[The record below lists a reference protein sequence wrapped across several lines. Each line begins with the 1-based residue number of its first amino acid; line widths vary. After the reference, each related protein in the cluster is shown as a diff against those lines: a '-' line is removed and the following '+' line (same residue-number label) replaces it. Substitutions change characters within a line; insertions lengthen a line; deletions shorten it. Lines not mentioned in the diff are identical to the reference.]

1 MRKTL
6 VTIMLLF
13 VAVAVLATACG
24 APPTLVP
31 TPKPTLPPTP
41 LPPPTLPPTAVPPTV
56 APTSTSA
63 PTVAPTVALPTS
75 AATATPSKPSPTPL
89 PPTRTPVPATR
100 QPAATATAPRPPSP
114 KGSIAYHKNDNGIDR
129 VFVLDLDRGVTT
141 QLVDTGPV
149 MDLTLNGAG
158 TNAHP
163 GDFSPDNS
171 KYAYMQVT
179 SPGGPNNLKILDLAS
194 GTTRGIYSDAG
205 LSSPTWSPNGSRI
218 AFIRM
223 TNNQQF
229 WAISVINA
237 DGTGGVS
244 DVHTNGSGEAYRGGL
259 SWSKQGMFA
268 VGLNTTAPN
277 DVFTLFSD
285 GSGLTNRTNN
295 PADDSTPA
303 WSPDGKLLAFTSNRD
318 GRQQI
323 YVMNADGTGL
333 RRVSQSTVNDFSPTW
348 SPDGNWIAFASN
360 RGNSTDLYMMDV
372 RGGNV
377 KRLTTSGGDHPMWSH

>member
-1 MRKTL
+1 M
-6 VTIMLLF
+6 
-13 VAVAVLATACG
+13 
-24 APPTLVP
+24 
-31 TPKPTLPPTP
+31 
-41 LPPPTLPPTAVPPTV
+41 
-56 APTSTSA
+56 
-63 PTVAPTVALPTS
+63 
-75 AATATPSKPSPTPL
+75 
-89 PPTRTPVPATR
+89 
-100 QPAATATAPRPPSP
+100 
-114 KGSIAYHKNDNGIDR
+114 
-129 VFVLDLDRGVTT
+129 
-141 QLVDTGPV
+141 
-149 MDLTLNGAG
+149 
-158 TNAHP
+158 
-163 GDFSPDNS
+163 
-171 KYAYMQVT
+171 
-179 SPGGPNNLKILDLAS
+179 
-194 GTTRGIYSDAG
+194 
-205 LSSPTWSPNGSRI
+205 
-218 AFIRM
+218 
-223 TNNQQF
+223 
-229 WAISVINA
+229 INA

-244 DVHTNGSGEAYRGGL
+244 DLLTNRSGEAYRGGL

-360 RGNSTDLYMMDV
+360 RGNSTNLYMMDV

-377 KRLTTSGGDHPMWSH
+377 KQLTTSGGDHPMWSH